1 MRIRMYIKIILFI
14 LISVNSYNLFSQSK
28 SIYEPK
34 RYENAYFKEGE
45 DSLIR
50 FINKN
55 LVYPDSTELF
65 DEDYISSFQISF
77 MIDTFGKT
85 YNYKVNNG
93 FNSEKLNKTLISKI
107 KKNMPFWIPKKDLN
121 KNRKIKSKYFI
132 PIYINIQ

>member
-14 LISVNSYNLFSQSK
+14 LISVNQSK

-65 DEDYISSFQISF
+65 DENYISSFQLSF

-107 KKNMPFWIPKKDLN
+107 KKNMPLWIPKKDLN